1 MLLDWIHQID
11 IAILLFIQEYVRIE
25 ALNGFWTTVTS
36 LGNLGWF
43 WIMMGLFLLVFPK
56 TRKAGFT
63 ALFAMAVGAL
73 VTNLFLKQVVARV
86 RPYDRYEEI
95 ILLVLP
101 QKDYS
106 FPSGH
111 TCAAFASAFI
121 YLWRLSKP
129 WGMLGIGLAALIA
142 FSRLYVGVHYPSD
155 VLGGFAIGYLSAWFA
170 DWCLYRKDLQEPS

>member
-11 IAILLFIQEYVRIE
+11 IVILWFIQEYLRME

-36 LGNLGWF
+36 LGNKGWF
-43 WIMMGLFLLVFPK
+43 WIMTGLVLLLLPK
-56 TRKAGFT
+56 MQKAGFA

-73 VTNLFLKQVVARV
+73 VTNVFLKQAVARI

-121 YLWRLSKP
+121 YLWRLPKP
-129 WGMLGIGLAALIA
+129 WGTLGIGLAALIA

-155 VLGGFAIGYLSAWFA
+155 VLVGLVIGYLSARFA
-170 DWCLYRKDLQEPS
+170 DWCLYRKDL

>member
-63 ALFAMAVGAL
+63 ALFA
-73 VTNLFLKQVVARV
+73 
-86 RPYDRYEEI
+86 
-95 ILLVLP
+95 
-101 QKDYS
+101 
-106 FPSGH
+106 
-111 TCAAFASAFI
+111 FI
-121 YLWRLSKP
+121 YLWRLPKP

-170 DWCLYRKDLQEPS
+170 DWRLYRKDLQEPS